1 MSAIFRSIVV
11 KRSDESAER
20 PTPDFPQRV
29 VESGPSSN
37 RDPEGTTSS
46 ELALDTPVSV
56 SDTVG
61 SFVVFV

>member
-1 MSAIFRSIVV
+1 V
-11 KRSDESAER
+11 
-20 PTPDFPQRV
+20 QR
-29 VESGPSSN
+29 GPSSN